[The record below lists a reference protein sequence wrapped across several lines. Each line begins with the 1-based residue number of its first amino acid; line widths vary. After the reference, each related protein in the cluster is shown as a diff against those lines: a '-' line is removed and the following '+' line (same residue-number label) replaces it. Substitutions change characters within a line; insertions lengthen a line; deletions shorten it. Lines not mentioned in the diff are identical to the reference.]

1 MNMNAP
7 SLQNTTA
14 VFRTNWRCFMKKFLY
29 YGSYTADG
37 YKGLMAEGG
46 SKRAEAVKQALK
58 SVGGTLESFYFAF
71 GENDFYVIISVPDRV
86 SAAAFAM
93 TGSMSGSVV
102 MKTVVLLTPEE
113 IDEAIKKTVD
123 FRPPGKK

>member
-1 MNMNAP
+1 
-7 SLQNTTA
+7 
-14 VFRTNWRCFMKKFLY
+14 MKKFLY